1 MNHSGQ
7 LEATEDGEEEQG
19 LALGTGPPMSL
30 CYMVR
35 TVYWASAVGYQ
46 VLTLGE
52 RREAK
57 QTATP
62 MDSLFPAAA
71 TCSWSHGHRV
81 AVEVP
86 ELPQEIHPYQTPTTR
101 PHHLQKEKRMPV

>member
-1 MNHSGQ
+1 M
-7 LEATEDGEEEQG
+7 
-19 LALGTGPPMSL
+19 ALGTGLPTSL

-46 VLTLGE
+46 MLTLGK
-52 RREAK
+52 RRKAK

-62 MDSLFPAAA
+62 MDSLFPVAA
-71 TCSWSHGHRV
+71 TCSWSQGPRV

-86 ELPQEIHPYQTPTTR
+86 ELA
-101 PHHLQKEKRMPV
+101 